1 MFRRLKKRLKEWV
14 EDLQRREIAR
24 LRQEAIQLKEE
35 IERETGRPIELTPKE
50 RSRLAE
56 LSKGMDPE
64 TLKEIS
70 VFGPE
75 QFTTVEIEKESAENS

>member
-1 MFRRLKKRLKEWV
+1 MRKET
-14 EDLQRREIAR
+14 
-24 LRQEAIQLKEE
+24 LKEE
-35 IERETGRPIELTPKE
+35 IERETGRPIELTSKE

-75 QFTTVEIEKESAENS
+75 QFTTIEIEKEVVERLDR